1 MNTEQATAAIC
12 ARLAELPLDALVAEP
27 TSRSGEPS
35 AALLAHARSFA
46 RQLLPLG
53 SDRDVEASARS
64 AIAHAQGL
72 GPLQRYLADPTVD
85 EIMINNGGDV
95 WIERDGAIALA
106 GRLAD
111 DVTPRLLERIISP
124 LGRRL
129 DRLSPIVDA
138 RLADGSRVCAVIA
151 PIAVDGPCMTL
162 RRFGVRRRTID
173 EFADPAIAAV
183 LTELVDTRCN
193 VLISGSTSSGKTSL
207 LNVLASLV
215 GPTERIVTLEDTA
228 ELRLGATHVL
238 RLETRPAT
246 VDGTPA
252 VTMTDLV
259 RTALRLRPDRIVVGE
274 VRGAEV
280 VDMLGALNTG
290 HSGSLSTCHA
300 NGPSDAL
307 RRLEALVAQHSP
319 AWPLDAVRDAIATSI
334 DVVVH
339 VERDGAGRRRISD
352 VLELAEP
359 GTGGTH
365 RNLVARGSVTAPRR
379 RGRR

>member
-12 ARLAELPLDALVAEP
+12 ARLAELPVDAFVVEA
-27 TSRSGEPS
+27 TNRSGEPS
-35 AALLAHARSFA
+35 AALLGHARTFA
-46 RQLLPLG
+46 RQVLPLG
-53 SDRDVEASARS
+53 SDREVEASARS

-72 GPLQRYLADPTVD
+72 GPLQRYLSDPMVD

-95 WIERDGAIALA
+95 WIERDGAMTLA

-173 EFADPAIAAV
+173 EFTDPAIAAV
-183 LTELVDTRCN
+183 LTELVDVRCN

-300 NGPSDAL
+300 NGPADAL

-339 VERDGAGRRRISD
+339 VERDERGRRRISD

-359 GTGGTH
+359 GTGTPH
-365 RNLVARGSVTAPRR
+365 RSLVERGSVRAARR

>member
-1 MNTEQATAAIC
+1 MNAEQATAVIC
-12 ARLAELPLDALVAEP
+12 ARLAELPLDALAADP
-27 TSRSGEPS
+27 TSRPGDPS
-35 AALLAHARSFA
+35 SALLSHARVFA
-46 RQLLPLG
+46 RQVLPLG
-53 SDRDVEASARS
+53 SDGDIDASARS
-64 AIAHAQGL
+64 AVAHVQGL

-95 WIERDGAIALA
+95 WVERNGAMALA

-173 EFADPAIAAV
+173 EFADPCIAAV
-183 LTELVDTRCN
+183 LTELVETRCN

-228 ELRLGATHVL
+228 ELHLGAAHVL

-300 NGPSDAL
+300 NGPADAL

-319 AWPLDAVRDAIATSI
+319 AWPLEAVRDAIATSI

-339 VERDGAGRRRISD
+339 VERDHSGARRISHI
-352 VLELAEP
+352 LELAEP
-359 GTGGTH
+359 GTGTEH
-365 RNLVARGSVTAPRR
+365 RNLVARGSVEAPRR